1 MGAAKGSL
9 NEALEMLM
17 SLEKQTRSGADT
29 HSTGRV
35 LVTIVQLCFE
45 AKDWNQLNEK
55 IIDLVKKR
63 SQLKQAVAKMV
74 TEACTFLDKTPDKA
88 TMMKLIDTLRTVTA
102 GKIYVENE
110 RARLTHRLAKIH
122 EKDGKVDERPR
133 LCRSSRWRL
142 TGR

>member
-1 MGAAKGSL
+1 MCGFFLRQQFNFLYSSDTCDKKIPEAQTLAAQGKL

-45 AKDWNQLNEK
+45 AKEWNQLNEK

-63 SQLKQAVAKMV
+63 AQLKQAVAKMV
-74 TEACTFLDKTPDKA
+74 TECCTFLDK
-88 TMMKLIDTLRTVTA
+88 
-102 GKIYVENE
+102 YVS
-110 RARLTHRLAKIH
+110 TS
-122 EKDGKVDERPR
+122 
-133 LCRSSRWRL
+133 C
-142 TGR
+142 